1 MEKLNFNLNK
11 DFQVNFAYNTNAIE
25 GNPLQKAQV
34 EKLWKKKRL
43 QVKSTGH
50 EGLDMLRQLELD
62 NASAEITNHFK
73 CVDYVV
79 STLSEPLTEKWLFKL
94 HGILLKNTK
103 DSGKDWYTIGSYK
116 TVPNMV
122 GGRITALPKEVK
134 GLMDGLLNEC
144 DENRMTL
151 HDIALFHCRYERIHP
166 FIDGNGR
173 TGRLVMF
180 RQCIKNNI
188 SPFIVEYA
196 TRTRYYKSLA
206 NFPGEEAVHKMIS
219 YFNELQKKFKQT
231 LNIKVNCL

>member
-34 EKLWKKKRL
+34 ERLWEKKKL
-43 QVKSTGH
+43 QVKPTGH

-62 NASAEITNHFK
+62 NASTEITNHFK

-79 STLSEPLTEKWLFKL
+79 STLGEPLTEKWLFML
-94 HGILLKNTK
+94 HGILLRNTRN
-103 DSGKDWYTIGSYK
+103 SGKDWYTVGGYK

-134 GLMDGLLNEC
+134 GLMDTLLNEY
-144 DENRMTL
+144 DEGRMTL
-151 HDIALFHCRYERIHP
+151 HEIAAFHCRYEHIHP

-180 RQCIKNNI
+180 RQCIRNNI

-196 TRTRYYKSLA
+196 TRARYYKSLA
-206 NFPGEEAVHKMIS
+206 NFPDGEAVNQMVS
-219 YFNELQKKFKQT
+219 YFNELQEK
-231 LNIKVNCL
+231 I

>member
-1 MEKLNFNLNK
+1 MKKLNLNLSK

-34 EKLWKKKRL
+34 ERLWKKKRL

-62 NASAEITNHFK
+62 NASTEITNHFK
-73 CVDYVV
+73 CVNYIV

-94 HGILLKNTK
+94 HGILLRDTKN
-103 DSGKDWYTIGSYK
+103 SGKDWYTVGGYK

-151 HDIALFHCRYERIHP
+151 HDIAVFHCRYERIHP

-196 TRTRYYKSLA
+196 TRARYYKSLA
-206 NFPGEEAVHKMIS
+206 NFPGEEAVHQMIS
-219 YFNELQKKFKQT
+219 YFNELQEKFKQ
-231 LNIKVNCL
+231 IVQKGS